1 MRSSPDQVRY
11 NLTVSQKQLF
21 GPYRLEELIGRGG
34 MGEVYRAYD
43 TRRDRI
49 VALKILPS
57 SMADT
62 PEFAARFRRE
72 AQLVARLSAPHI
84 IPIHDFGEIDGRL
97 FLDMRLVSGVDL
109 ATVLE
114 AGPLPPPRAIEMIS
128 QVASALDAAHT
139 DGLVHRDVKP
149 SNMLYVGDPRGR
161 IPEHDQPD
169 FVYLVDFGIARSL
182 DTTEGSALTAT
193 GHAVGTLGYM
203 APERFSGEPAD
214 RRVDVYALACTLYE
228 ALAGR
233 PPFAGDGLAALMYA
247 HLQRMPTP
255 ISVVNRAVPAAL
267 DNVLAT
273 GMAKRADDR
282 YATAGAFA
290 EAARSALR
298 VEPVEPR
305 DRPIPTPRPEV
316 ITGPPPP
323 FPAAP
328 FRGPFPPGPF
338 PPVPPDRIG
347 PPRSPDTR
355 ARRGRQ
361 IAGAAVAAV
370 ALLAGAVVGV
380 RALQDDGVI
389 PGPLAACGSE
399 PLTCNGAGAQ
409 QLVSGG
415 EVAMAIDA
423 DIENWNVDSPLG
435 SVGAA
440 PWVMSSVLPH
450 TFDVGPDFST
460 TRNTDLLS
468 GAERPDP
475 RTVVYTIN
483 PDAAWNDGTPVSAE
497 DFVYNWR
504 TRNGRDCPDCPTYAT
519 GYETITAITG
529 GRTADGSLTV
539 TLSFTTPYPEWQTL
553 FGVSSPL
560 YPAHIAARHGDLNA
574 PAGLRAAF
582 DWFVGATP
590 DYSAGPL
597 TVQARQPGS
606 PIVLVRNPGWYGR
619 PTQLDRVV
627 LQIAT
632 DSADQ
637 VSLLREGRVQVIS
650 PTAAPGLAGQ
660 LGDIAGVAAY
670 QGASMGWERIDLN
683 LRTPALQDPALRQA
697 LFAAVDLDQVR
708 EIGTAGFGAV
718 SPMGSHNFVPGQ
730 PGFTD
735 VLADTGQGAG
745 DLQAARRI
753 LTAAGYS
760 GIGSQL
766 VAPDGTRVP
775 PLRAVYTRYL
785 PARERVASYVSEMA
799 RELGVTITPTATDS
813 LSGTLGDGDF
823 DLMLYGWSNPPTL
836 VANAQQS
843 WGTGGESNYGRYSNP
858 EVDRLLAAASGSE
871 DAGAAYE
878 LLNQAD
884 RVLTRDAVV
893 LPLYRRPSLL
903 AVRENVANVRD
914 NPVLGP
920 FYNVAQ
926 WGVRSG

>member
-1 MRSSPDQVRY
+1 MRY

-57 SMADT
+57 SMADA
-62 PEFAARFRRE
+62 PEFSARFRRE

-273 GMAKRADDR
+273 GMAKRAR
-282 YATAGAFA
+282 RPLRHGRGVRRGRPFR
-290 EAARSALR
+290 AAR
-298 VEPVEPR
+298 
-305 DRPIPTPRPEV
+305 
-316 ITGPPPP
+316 
-323 FPAAP
+323 
-328 FRGPFPPGPF
+328 
-338 PPVPPDRIG
+338 
-347 PPRSPDTR
+347 R
-355 ARRGRQ
+355 ARRASGPSDPDPPPRGDHRPPAAVPGGPLPRTVPARTVPAGSARSDRATALARHPRPAGTQ

-529 GRTADGSLTV
+529 GRTADGTLTV